1 MKRCF
6 LMLAL
11 CTLAIPVIG
20 EEPPL
25 PSPAAAAVPEPVPE
39 ALQDPPPEP
48 APPGRDA
55 RFKTMDRLE
64 LGTTSITGNQELP
77 KVMYVV
83 PWKKAELGD
92 LSGRPARSLIDE
104 ILAPVDRDVFRREVG
119 YFETL
124 SEGMGDSSTQGENPV
139 TPETARP

>member
-1 MKRCF
+1 MR
-6 LMLAL
+6 LIGLLAL
-11 CTLAIPVIG
+11 ALV
-20 EEPPL
+20 
-25 PSPAAAAVPEPVPE
+25 AAAVQAQVPPAAPAADAAAKPAAPAEQAPVT
-39 ALQDPPPEP
+39 
-48 APPGRDA
+48 RDG
-55 RFKTMDRLE
+55 RFKTVDRLE

-124 SEGMGDSSTQGENPV
+124 SEEIQGSAAQGEKPV

>member
-1 MKRCF
+1 MR
-6 LMLAL
+6 LISLLAL
-11 CTLAIPVIG
+11 AL
-20 EEPPL
+20 
-25 PSPAAAAVPEPVPE
+25 AAAVVQAQEPPAAPAADE
-39 ALQDPPPEP
+39 AAKP
-48 APPGRDA
+48 AAPAEQAPVARDGR
-55 RFKTMDRLE
+55 FGTMDRLE

-124 SEGMGDSSTQGENPV
+124 SEEIQGSAAQGEKPV
-139 TPETARP
+139 TLETARP

>member
-1 MKRCF
+1 MR
-6 LMLAL
+6 LIGSLAL
-11 CTLAIPVIG
+11 VL
-20 EEPPL
+20 
-25 PSPAAAAVPEPVPE
+25 AAAVAQAQEPPAAPAADKAAEPV
-39 ALQDPPPEP
+39 AP
-48 APPGRDA
+48 AEQAPAARDG

-124 SEGMGDSSTQGENPV
+124 SEEIQGSAAQGENPV

>member
-1 MKRCF
+1 MNRNTW
-6 LMLAL
+6 LAL
-11 CTLAIPVIG
+11 VLMAAAAG
-20 EEPPL
+20 AEEPP
-25 PSPAAAAVPEPVPE
+25 PEGTEPAAPAQPPAAARSP
-39 ALQDPPPEP
+39 Q
-48 APPGRDA
+48 
-55 RFKTMDRLE
+55 FKTMDRLE

-124 SEGMGDSSTQGENPV
+124 SEEMQGLSAQGENPV
-139 TPETARP
+139 TPETAGP

>member
-1 MKRCF
+1 MR
-6 LMLAL
+6 LIRLLAL
-11 CTLAIPVIG
+11 AL
-20 EEPPL
+20 
-25 PSPAAAAVPEPVPE
+25 AAAVVQAQEPPATPAANE
-39 ALQDPPPEP
+39 AAKP
-48 APPGRDA
+48 AAPAEQAPVARNGR
-55 RFKTMDRLE
+55 FGTMDRLE

-124 SEGMGDSSTQGENPV
+124 SEEIQGSAAQGENPV
-139 TPETARP
+139 TLETARP

>member
-1 MKRCF
+1 MKRF
-6 LMLAL
+6 AVQLAMLAL
-11 CTLAIPVIG
+11 SAAASAQ
-20 EEPPL
+20 EPPA
-25 PSPAAAAVPEPVPE
+25 PQPPPAATDPGPDAA
-39 ALQDPPPEP
+39 ASDAPPT
-48 APPGRDA
+48 PGRDA

-92 LSGRPARSLIDE
+92 LSGKPARSLIDE

-124 SEGMGDSSTQGENPV
+124 SDEIGDSPAQAENPV
-139 TPETARP
+139 TPESARP

>member
-1 MKRCF
+1 MR
-6 LMLAL
+6 LIGSLAL
-11 CTLAIPVIG
+11 ALALAAAIARAQ
-20 EEPPL
+20 EPPA
-25 PSPAAAAVPEPVPE
+25 SPAADEAAKPAAP
-39 ALQDPPPEP
+39 ATP
-48 APPGRDA
+48 APAARGG

-124 SEGMGDSSTQGENPV
+124 SEEIAGSAAQGENPV

>member
-1 MKRCF
+1 MKRIC
-6 LMLAL
+6 LMAWLLA
-11 CTLAIPVIG
+11 AGGAAAQEPQVPPAPAGDAKPDAAPVA
-20 EEPPL
+20 
-25 PSPAAAAVPEPVPE
+25 PAAR
-39 ALQDPPPEP
+39 DPQF
-48 APPGRDA
+48 R
-55 RFKTMDRLE
+55 TMDRLE

-124 SEGMGDSSTQGENPV
+124 SEEIQGSATQGENPV
-139 TPETARP
+139 TPQTARP

>member
-1 MKRCF
+1 MKRIC
-6 LMLAL
+6 LMTWLLA
-11 CTLAIPVIG
+11 ASG
-20 EEPPL
+20 AAAQEPQVP
-25 PSPAAAAVPEPVPE
+25 PPPAADVKPDTAPAAP
-39 ALQDPPPEP
+39 AARDPQ
-48 APPGRDA
+48 
-55 RFKTMDRLE
+55 FQTMDRLE

-124 SEGMGDSSTQGENPV
+124 SEEIQGSATQGENPV
-139 TPETARP
+139 TPQAARP

>member
-1 MKRCF
+1 MKRCV
-6 LMLAL
+6 LMLVL
-11 CTLAIPVIG
+11 FTLAIPVMA

-25 PSPAAAAVPEPVPE
+25 TLPAAAAVPEPEPVPE
-39 ALQDPPPEP
+39 PPQEP

-55 RFKTMDRLE
+55 RFRTMDRLE

-124 SEGMGDSSTQGENPV
+124 SEGMGGASTPGENPV
-139 TPETARP
+139 TPETAQP

>member
-1 MKRCF
+1 MR
-6 LMLAL
+6 LIGSLAL
-11 CTLAIPVIG
+11 ALAAVIAQAQ
-20 EEPPL
+20 EPPA
-25 PSPAAAAVPEPVPE
+25 SPAADEAAK
-39 ALQDPPPEP
+39 P
-48 APPGRDA
+48 AEQAPAARDQ

-124 SEGMGDSSTQGENPV
+124 SEEIQGSAAQGENPV
-139 TPETARP
+139 TPATARP

>member
-1 MKRCF
+1 MKPWAC
-6 LMLAL
+6 LVLA
-11 CTLAIPVIG
+11 AIAVVARA
-20 EEPPL
+20 EEPPADAGAR
-25 PSPAAAAVPEPVPE
+25 PPTETAPAAAAAE
-39 ALQDPPPEP
+39 
-48 APPGRDA
+48 RDA
-55 RFKTMDRLE
+55 RFRTMDRLE

-92 LSGRPARSLIDE
+92 LRGKPARSLIDE

-124 SEGMGDSSTQGENPV
+124 SGEMQGPETQGENPV

>member
-1 MKRCF
+1 MR
-6 LMLAL
+6 LIGSLAL
-11 CTLAIPVIG
+11 ALAMGIARAQ
-20 EEPPL
+20 EPPA
-25 PSPAAAAVPEPVPE
+25 SPE
-39 ALQDPPPEP
+39 ADDP
-48 APPGRDA
+48 APPAAPAPAARDK

-64 LGTTSITGNQELP
+64 LETTSITGNQELP

-124 SEGMGDSSTQGENPV
+124 SEEIQGSAAQGENPV

>member
-1 MKRCF
+1 MR
-6 LMLAL
+6 LIGSLAL
-11 CTLAIPVIG
+11 ALAAAIAQAQ
-20 EEPPL
+20 EPPA
-25 PSPAAAAVPEPVPE
+25 SPAVDEAAKPAAP
-39 ALQDPPPEP
+39 ATP
-48 APPGRDA
+48 APAARDG

-64 LGTTSITGNQELP
+64 LGTTSVTGNQELP

-124 SEGMGDSSTQGENPV
+124 SEEIQGSAAQGENPV

>member
-1 MKRCF
+1 MRVIGS
-6 LMLAL
+6 LAL
-11 CTLAIPVIG
+11 TLATAIAQAQQ
-20 EEPPL
+20 PPA
-25 PSPAAAAVPEPVPE
+25 SPAADEAVTPAA
-39 ALQDPPPEP
+39 P
-48 APPGRDA
+48 APATRDGRF
-55 RFKTMDRLE
+55 RTMDRLE

-124 SEGMGDSSTQGENPV
+124 SEEIQDSAAQGEKPV

>member
-1 MKRCF
+1 MRIIGS
-6 LMLAL
+6 LAL
-11 CTLAIPVIG
+11 ALAAAIALAQ
-20 EEPPL
+20 EPPA
-25 PSPAAAAVPEPVPE
+25 SPAVKETAKLAA
-39 ALQDPPPEP
+39 P
-48 APPGRDA
+48 AEQAPAARDA

-124 SEGMGDSSTQGENPV
+124 SEEIQGSAAQGENPV

>member
-1 MKRCF
+1 MR
-6 LMLAL
+6 LIGSLAL
-11 CTLAIPVIG
+11 ALAAVIAQAQ
-20 EEPPL
+20 EPPA
-25 PSPAAAAVPEPVPE
+25 SPAADEAAK
-39 ALQDPPPEP
+39 P
-48 APPGRDA
+48 AEQAPAARDQ

-124 SEGMGDSSTQGENPV
+124 SEEIQGSAAQGENPV

>member
-1 MKRCF
+1 MR
-6 LMLAL
+6 LIGSLAL
-11 CTLAIPVIG
+11 ALAMSMARA
-20 EEPPL
+20 EEPPAG
-25 PSPAAAAVPEPVPE
+25 PAA
-39 ALQDPPPEP
+39 DEP
-48 APPGRDA
+48 AKPAAPAVRAPAARDGRF
-55 RFKTMDRLE
+55 RTMDRLE
-64 LGTTSITGNQELP
+64 LETTSITGNQELP

-124 SEGMGDSSTQGENPV
+124 SEEIQGSAAQGENPV

>member
-1 MKRCF
+1 MKYAWIAM
-6 LMLAL
+6 LMAVAA
-11 CTLAIPVIG
+11 TARAQ
-20 EEPPL
+20 E
-25 PSPAAAAVPEPVPE
+25 PSPAADRPAEHEP
-39 ALQDPPPEP
+39 
-48 APPGRDA
+48 
-55 RFKTMDRLE
+55 RFRTMDRLE

-124 SEGMGDSSTQGENPV
+124 GEEMRAPAAQGENPV
-139 TPETARP
+139 TPGNTQP

>member
-1 MKRCF
+1 MR
-6 LMLAL
+6 LIGSLAL
-11 CTLAIPVIG
+11 ALIAAIAQAQ
-20 EEPPL
+20 EPPA
-25 PSPAAAAVPEPVPE
+25 SAAAEEKAKPAAPKE
-39 ALQDPPPEP
+39 AP
-48 APPGRDA
+48 APAARNP

-92 LSGRPARSLIDE
+92 LSGRPPRSLIDE

-124 SEGMGDSSTQGENPV
+124 SEEIQGSAAQGENPV

>member
-1 MKRCF
+1 MKR
-6 LMLAL
+6 LLIGLLLAVPAPAWAQEQK
-11 CTLAIPVIG
+11 TG
-20 EEPPL
+20 EPDA
-25 PSPAAAAVPEPVPE
+25 PAAAPTKSDE
-39 ALQDPPPEP
+39 APP
-48 APPGRDA
+48 APRDA
-55 RFKTMDRLE
+55 RFRTMDRLE

-92 LSGRPARSLIDE
+92 LSGKPARSLIDE
-104 ILAPVDRDVFRREVG
+104 ILAPVDRDVFRREIG

-124 SEGMGDSSTQGENPV
+124 SGGIRDGAAQGENPV

>member
-1 MKRCF
+1 MR
-6 LMLAL
+6 LIGSLAL
-11 CTLAIPVIG
+11 ALALTAATAQAQ
-20 EEPPL
+20 EPPAG
-25 PSPAAAAVPEPVPE
+25 PAADEAAKPAAP
-39 ALQDPPPEP
+39 ATP
-48 APPGRDA
+48 APAARGG

-124 SEGMGDSSTQGENPV
+124 SEEIQGSAAQGENPV
-139 TPETARP
+139 TPQTARP

>member
-1 MKRCF
+1 MR
-6 LMLAL
+6 LIGSLAL
-11 CTLAIPVIG
+11 ALAAAIAQA
-20 EEPPL
+20 EEPPA
-25 PSPAAAAVPEPVPE
+25 SPAADVAAKP
-39 ALQDPPPEP
+39 AAP
-48 APPGRDA
+48 APAARDG

-124 SEGMGDSSTQGENPV
+124 SEEIQGSAAQGENPV

>member
-1 MKRCF
+1 MKF
-6 LMLAL
+6 IAGLAL
-11 CTLAIPVIG
+11 LAAAGVAAAQ
-20 EEPPL
+20 E
-25 PSPAAAAVPEPVPE
+25 PAAAVT
-39 ALQDPPPEP
+39 PPAEQPP
-48 APPGRDA
+48 AAPRAATEGST

-77 KVMYVV
+77 RVMYVV

-92 LSGRPARSLIDE
+92 LSGKPARSLIDE

-124 SEGMGDSSTQGENPV
+124 AGELQHPAAQGENPV

>member
-1 MKRCF
+1 MRLIGSF
-6 LMLAL
+6 ALAL
-11 CTLAIPVIG
+11 ALFAATALAQ
-20 EEPPL
+20 EPPAG
-25 PSPAAAAVPEPVPE
+25 PAAEEAAK
-39 ALQDPPPEP
+39 P
-48 APPGRDA
+48 AAPAEQAPAARDE
-55 RFKTMDRLE
+55 RFRTMDRLE

-77 KVMYVV
+77 RVMYVV

-124 SEGMGDSSTQGENPV
+124 SEEIEGSAAQGENPV

>member
-1 MKRCF
+1 MR
-6 LMLAL
+6 LIGLLAL
-11 CTLAIPVIG
+11 ALV
-20 EEPPL
+20 
-25 PSPAAAAVPEPVPE
+25 AAAVQAQVPPAAPVADE
-39 ALQDPPPEP
+39 AAKP
-48 APPGRDA
+48 AAPAEQAPVARDQ

-124 SEGMGDSSTQGENPV
+124 SEEIQGSAAQGEKPV